1 MLNFRNV
8 NIVVVILILILL
20 SAGFLL
26 NISFL
31 YLIIPIIVWF
41 IITTIGSF
49 NFGLNYFL
57 KAIHHNHATNKNA
70 ISLTFDDGPHPE
82 FTPKILDLLKSANEK
97 ASFFLIGKN
106 AEKHPE
112 LVKQIIADGHV
123 IGSHSY
129 AHTNNYGFLSRNKVT
144 KDIMKSQKI
153 LFDITKKRVQ
163 FFRPPF
169 GVTNPNIAR
178 AVKNLSLK
186 TFGWSVRSYD
196 TVAKNSETVFKKV
209 IANLKRGDI
218 VLLHDTS
225 ELSVEILE
233 KVLKYLKA
241 QNMKSVTLATLFNTN
256 SYEA

>member
-1 MLNFRNV
+1 MLNFRNI
-8 NIVVVILILILL
+8 NIVFIGVLIIIIILI
-20 SAGFLL
+20 FQL
-26 NISFL
+26 NISFWYL
-31 YLIIPIIVWF
+31 FIPFFGWLII
-41 IITTIGSF
+41 TALGSF
-49 NFGLNYFL
+49 NIQWNYFL
-57 KAIHHNHATNKNA
+57 KATHHNHATEKNEIA
-70 ISLTFDDGPHPE
+70 LTFDDGPSPE
-82 FTPKILDLLKSANEK
+82 FTPKVLKLLKQFNAK
-97 ASFFLIGKN
+97 ATFFLIGKN
-106 AEKHPE
+106 TEKYPE
-112 LVKQIIADGHV
+112 LVNQIIAEGHN

-129 AHTNNYGFLSRNKVT
+129 AHTNNYGFLSRNEVT

-153 LFDITKKRVQ
+153 LFEITNKRVQ

-209 IANLKRGDI
+209 TSNLKRGDV

-233 KVLKYLKA
+233 KILRYLKNK
-241 QNMKSVTLATLFNTN
+241 NMDSVTLSTLFNID
-256 SYEA
+256 SYDV